1 MALSLLPSSSLH
13 TPLPDLRGG
22 PKGPVPSPGNGPKN
36 GLPLVQDRILNQL
49 AAEIPQMD
57 AAGLK
62 RLNPDDFT
70 PEKVSQRIAG
80 FVETGLASA
89 RSRGASEADIQSLR
103 EAALRG
109 VEKGF
114 ADAREIL
121 AGLDLLNGRIA
132 EDVDRTERLTLQAL
146 DALPGMP
153 EPPATPTTLQM
164 AERYQQARSLDLA
177 LTTRDGD
184 QVRIRFRQQEGSQVQ
199 AGAMAQGEAS
209 AAWLEVSRHQETGYR
224 FSVEGELDEGE
235 RQAIQA
241 LVQDVTALAGEFFN
255 GDIQAAF
262 ARVDDLR
269 FDGGE
274 LAAMRLDMTRT
285 EQYSLASRYEQ
296 TRQLET
302 PQAPGQRLGQYLE
315 TLAERFDRPELQFLE
330 QARASAGQLL
340 QTLSEQ
346 DARFREAS
354 MERQMD
360 LQGRMERLLQA
371 LSGG

>member
-1 MALSLLPSSSLH
+1 
-13 TPLPDLRGG
+13 
-22 PKGPVPSPGNGPKN
+22 
-36 GLPLVQDRILNQL
+36 
-49 AAEIPQMD
+49 MD
-57 AAGLK
+57 TAGLK

-70 PEKVSQRIAG
+70 PEKVSRRIAG
-80 FVETGLASA
+80 FVETGLVSA

-132 EDVDRTERLTLQAL
+132 GDVDRTERLTLEAL
-146 DALPGMP
+146 DALPRMP
-153 EPPATPTTLQM
+153 ESPAPAAATTLQM

-184 QVRIRFRQQEGSQVQ
+184 QVRIRFRHQEGSQLQ
-199 AGAMAQGEAS
+199 AGAMARGGDS
-209 AAWLEVSRHQETGYR
+209 AAWLDVSRYQETGYR
-224 FSVEGELDEGE
+224 FSVQGELDEGE

-241 LVQDVTALAGEFFN
+241 LVQDVTGLAGEFFN

-274 LAAMRLDMTRT
+274 LAGMRLDMTRT

-315 TLAERFDRPELQFLE
+315 TLAERFDRPEVQFLE
-330 QARASAGQLL
+330 QARASAGRLL
-340 QTLSEQ
+340 QTLNEQ
-346 DARFREAS
+346 DSRFRDASTEQQARFQ
-354 MERQMD
+354 ERMD
-360 LQGRMERLLQA
+360 RLLQA
-371 LSGG
+371 LTTA

>member
-1 MALSLLPSSSLH
+1 MIPSLPSSLFD
-13 TPLPDLRGG
+13 TGLTGLRGG
-22 PKGPVPSPGNGPKN
+22 PKSLAPSPGNGAKN
-36 GLPLVQDRILNQL
+36 GLPLVQNRILNQL
-49 AAEIPQMD
+49 AAKIPQMD
-57 AAGLK
+57 ANALK

-70 PEKVSQRIAG
+70 PGKVSQRITD

-114 ADAREIL
+114 SEAREIL
-121 AGLDLLNGRIA
+121 TGLDLLNGRIA
-132 EDVDRTERLTLQAL
+132 EDVDRTERLTLEAL
-146 DALPGMP
+146 DALPRTT
-153 EPPATPTTLQM
+153 EPKAPATTLQV
-164 AERYQQARSLDLA
+164 AERYQEARSLDLA

-184 QVRIRFRQQEGSQVQ
+184 QVRIRFRQQEEQRIQ
-199 AGAMAQGEAS
+199 AGAMTQGEAS
-209 AAWLEVSRHQETGYR
+209 AAWLDVSRYQATGYR

-241 LVQDVTALAGEFFN
+241 LVQDVTGLAGEFFN

-262 ARVDDLR
+262 AQVDDLR

-274 LAAMRLDMTRT
+274 LAEMRLDMTRT

-330 QARASAGQLL
+330 QARASAGRLL
-340 QTLSEQ
+340 QALSEQ
-346 DARFREAS
+346 DARFRESAA
-354 MERQMD
+354 ERQMD
-360 LQGRMERLLQA
+360 LRERMERLLQA